1 MAIHI
6 RRREFIFTLGG
17 AAAAWPRAAR
27 AQQARKIPR
36 IGVLWPNPPARFE
49 FMRQGLQDFGYVE
62 GRNIGFE
69 FRWAEGKLDR
79 LPELARRHVTVVAAL
94 GVAAAVAA
102 KRATATIPVVFYMG
116 EDPVGLGLVPSFNHP
131 GGNLTGV
138 ATLSS
143 EVMAKRLELLHEI
156 APRADA
162 FAALINPKNPSAAIS
177 AKEAQNAAHALG
189 KSIYIVHASA
199 ESELEPAFATI
210 AQLRAGGLLIAPDGL
225 FIAYAAQVAALS
237 LRHAI
242 PASDERRAF
251 PDAGGLMSYGA
262 NQADGIRLAGVYTG
276 RILKG
281 EKPADLPVMQS
292 TKFEFVIN
300 LNTAKSLGLE
310 ISPTL
315 LALAVVGGCIHQHA
329 QSSPARNVLSIRREI
344 MMPDQTSEK
353 AEVKMYSDFKSPY
366 AYLAFDP
373 GMTLGQRFD
382 VRVRWIP
389 FQLRVKG
396 KGERSV
402 YSEYKVK
409 YSYMD
414 ARRWAKRRGLW
425 IRGPLKV
432 YDTTA
437 AAIGGLFAETQGRL
451 LDYGRE
457 AFKRFFLREFEADQ
471 PEAVARLIAGL
482 GLSDRHYLEYLA
494 GEGAEAYDRCQQ
506 EAAADHV
513 FGVPFFLFGG
523 EPFWGYDRL
532 PLLEQRLEEA
542 GLAIS
547 DKVTAA

>member
-1 MAIHI
+1 MQFDPLK
-6 RRREFIFTLGG
+6 RRDFITLLSG
-17 AAAAWPRAAR
+17 AAVAWPLAAR
-27 AQQARKIPR
+27 AQQLTMAV
-36 IGVLWPNPPARFE
+36 IGLLAPASATQVE
-49 FMRQGLQDFGYVE
+49 IINAVRQGLKEAGFFE
-62 GRNIGFE
+62 GQNVIIQSAF
-69 FRWAEGKLDR
+69 AEGQFDR
-79 LPELARRHVTVVAAL
+79 LPGLAADLVRRHVTVVTAL

-300 LNTAKSLGLE
+300 LN
-310 ISPTL
+310 I
-315 LALAVVGGCIHQHA
+315 ALA
-329 QSSPARNVLSIRREI
+329 
-344 MMPDQTSEK
+344 D
-353 AEVKMYSDFKSPY
+353 EV
-366 AYLAFDP
+366 
-373 GMTLGQRFD
+373 
-382 VRVRWIP
+382 I
-389 FQLRVKG
+389 
-396 KGERSV
+396 E
-402 YSEYKVK
+402 
-409 YSYMD
+409 
-414 ARRWAKRRGLW
+414 
-425 IRGPLKV
+425 
-432 YDTTA
+432 
-437 AAIGGLFAETQGRL
+437 
-451 LDYGRE
+451 
-457 AFKRFFLREFEADQ
+457 
-471 PEAVARLIAGL
+471 
-482 GLSDRHYLEYLA
+482 
-494 GEGAEAYDRCQQ
+494 
-506 EAAADHV
+506 
-513 FGVPFFLFGG
+513 
-523 EPFWGYDRL
+523 
-532 PLLEQRLEEA
+532 
-542 GLAIS
+542 
-547 DKVTAA
+547 

>member
-1 MAIHI
+1 MQFDPLK
-6 RRREFIFTLGG
+6 RRDFITLLSG
-17 AAAAWPRAAR
+17 AAVAWPLAAR
-27 AQQARKIPR
+27 AQQLTMAV
-36 IGVLWPNPPARFE
+36 IGLLAPASATQVE
-49 FMRQGLQDFGYVE
+49 IINAVRQGLKEAGFFE
-62 GRNIGFE
+62 GQNVIIQSAF
-69 FRWAEGKLDR
+69 AEGQFDR
-79 LPELARRHVTVVAAL
+79 LPGLAADLVRRHVTVVTAL

-300 LNTAKSLGLE
+300 LN
-310 ISPTL
+310 I
-315 LALAVVGGCIHQHA
+315 ALT
-329 QSSPARNVLSIRREI
+329 
-344 MMPDQTSEK
+344 D
-353 AEVKMYSDFKSPY
+353 EV
-366 AYLAFDP
+366 
-373 GMTLGQRFD
+373 
-382 VRVRWIP
+382 I
-389 FQLRVKG
+389 
-396 KGERSV
+396 E
-402 YSEYKVK
+402 
-409 YSYMD
+409 
-414 ARRWAKRRGLW
+414 
-425 IRGPLKV
+425 
-432 YDTTA
+432 
-437 AAIGGLFAETQGRL
+437 
-451 LDYGRE
+451 
-457 AFKRFFLREFEADQ
+457 
-471 PEAVARLIAGL
+471 
-482 GLSDRHYLEYLA
+482 
-494 GEGAEAYDRCQQ
+494 
-506 EAAADHV
+506 
-513 FGVPFFLFGG
+513 
-523 EPFWGYDRL
+523 
-532 PLLEQRLEEA
+532 
-542 GLAIS
+542 
-547 DKVTAA
+547 

>member
-1 MAIHI
+1 MQFDPLK
-6 RRREFIFTLGG
+6 RRDFITLLSG
-17 AAAAWPRAAR
+17 AAVAWPLAAR
-27 AQQARKIPR
+27 AQQLTMAV
-36 IGVLWPNPPARFE
+36 IGLLAPASATQVE
-49 FMRQGLQDFGYVE
+49 IINAVRQGLKEAGFFE
-62 GRNIGFE
+62 GQNVIIQSAF
-69 FRWAEGKLDR
+69 AEGQFDR
-79 LPELARRHVTVVAAL
+79 LPGLAADLVRRHVTVVTAL

-189 KSIYIVHASA
+189 KSIYIVRASA

-300 LNTAKSLGLE
+300 LN
-310 ISPTL
+310 I
-315 LALAVVGGCIHQHA
+315 ALA
-329 QSSPARNVLSIRREI
+329 
-344 MMPDQTSEK
+344 D
-353 AEVKMYSDFKSPY
+353 EV
-366 AYLAFDP
+366 
-373 GMTLGQRFD
+373 
-382 VRVRWIP
+382 I
-389 FQLRVKG
+389 
-396 KGERSV
+396 E
-402 YSEYKVK
+402 
-409 YSYMD
+409 
-414 ARRWAKRRGLW
+414 
-425 IRGPLKV
+425 
-432 YDTTA
+432 
-437 AAIGGLFAETQGRL
+437 
-451 LDYGRE
+451 
-457 AFKRFFLREFEADQ
+457 
-471 PEAVARLIAGL
+471 
-482 GLSDRHYLEYLA
+482 
-494 GEGAEAYDRCQQ
+494 
-506 EAAADHV
+506 
-513 FGVPFFLFGG
+513 
-523 EPFWGYDRL
+523 
-532 PLLEQRLEEA
+532 
-542 GLAIS
+542 
-547 DKVTAA
+547 